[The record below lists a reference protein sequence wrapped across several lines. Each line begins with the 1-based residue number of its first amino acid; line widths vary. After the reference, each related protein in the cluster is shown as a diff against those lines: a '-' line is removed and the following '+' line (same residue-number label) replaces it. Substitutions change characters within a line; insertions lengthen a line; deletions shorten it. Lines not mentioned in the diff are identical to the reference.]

1 MKFIIY
7 SLGLGLLMTSCTPKE
22 TQVNNPYEFVQPSH
36 FPPPTYSFDN
46 NPITEK
52 GFKLGRKL
60 FNDPILSLDQ
70 SIACSNCHSKSVA
83 FADPQHRLS
92 VGIDDKVGIR
102 NSPALANLAFM
113 DAFFWDGGVTHL
125 DFVPINAIESDFEMG
140 ERLQHVV
147 AKLNQHR
154 EYPALFESAFEGTDS
169 INAPLLLHAL
179 SQYLNLLVSADS
191 KYDRYIKKEENLSES
206 ELAGLVLFEQKCS
219 SCHEGVL
226 FTDQTFRNNGL
237 DTEFSDQG
245 RAVISEGEEDKGKF
259 RVPSLRNVALTRPY
273 MHDGRFQ
280 TLEAV
285 LEHYNTGVKW
295 SATLDPVL
303 QEGSTL
309 GLTLTAQEQ
318 TQILDFLHT
327 LTDRSFI
334 ADEIF

>member
-1 MKFIIY
+1 
-7 SLGLGLLMTSCTPKE
+7 MTSCTSE
-22 TQVNNPYEFVQPSH
+22 DTQVNNPYEFVQPSH
-36 FPPPTYSFDN
+36 FPSPTYTFDN

-52 GFKLGRKL
+52 GFKLGKKL

-102 NSPALANLAFM
+102 NSPSLANLAFM
-113 DAFFWDGGVTHL
+113 EAFFWDGGVTHL
-125 DFVPINAIESDFEMG
+125 DFAPINAIESEVEMG
-140 ERLQHVV
+140 ESLQHVV
-147 AKLNQHR
+147 AKLNQHAD
-154 EYPALFESAFEGTDS
+154 YPALFQSAFQGSDS

-191 KYDRYIKKEENLSES
+191 KYDRYVQKEENLSES

-219 SCHEGVL
+219 TCHQGAL

-237 DTEFSDQG
+237 DVEFSDKG
-245 RAVISEGEEDKGKF
+245 RGGISEGEEDNGKF

-280 TLEAV
+280 TLEEV
-285 LEHYNTGVKW
+285 IEHYNSGVKG
-295 SATLDPVL
+295 SATLDSAL
-303 QEGSTL
+303 QEGSKL
-309 GLTLTAQEQ
+309 GIILSHQEQ
-318 TQILDFLHT
+318 TQLLAFLHT
-327 LTDRSFI
+327 LTDRSFT
-334 ADEIF
+334 ANEIF